1 MKRLDP
7 TDYHVPVMA
16 HECLRYLNVR
26 SNGTYCDGTL
36 GGGGHT
42 ALILAQL
49 AEGGRLFS
57 FDADEVAIHH
67 CEQRFRVKT
76 GDRTMQPILNHTNF
90 EHMAGVMRDE
100 GPVDGILLD
109 LGVSSYQFD
118 HHERGFSYRADA
130 PLDMRFTATGITAA
144 DILNERSEQE
154 IAKIFYDF
162 GEDPSSRRIAAAIVN
177 RRNLAPFHTTLD
189 LRNVVVTVVP
199 PQHQSRSMSR
209 IFQALRIAVN
219 NELSRLEATLE
230 SMIPLLAPD
239 GRVVVMSYHSLED
252 RIVKDVFRKHSGML
266 TLLTKKAIE
275 PQPQEVETNPRS
287 RSAKLRAA
295 ARLL

>member
-1 MKRLDP
+1 MHRLDP
-7 TDYHVPVMA
+7 TEYHVPVMA
-16 HECLRYLNVR
+16 QECLHYLNVR
-26 SNGTYCDGTL
+26 ANGTYCDGTL

-42 ALILAQL
+42 GLILARL
-49 AEGGRLFS
+49 GEGGRLFS

-67 CEQRFRVKT
+67 CEQRFDVKV
-76 GDRTMQPILNHTNF
+76 GDRTKQPILIHSNF
-90 EHMAGVMRDE
+90 EHMAEVMRTE
-100 GPVDGILLD
+100 GRVDGILLD

-130 PLDMRFTATGITAA
+130 PLDMRFTASGPTAA

-154 IAKIFYDF
+154 IAKIFYDY
-162 GEDPSSRRIAAAIVN
+162 GEDPQARRIAAAIVN
-177 RRNLAPFHTTLD
+177 RRNLAPFRTTID

-199 PQHQSRSMSR
+199 PQHQPRSMSR

-219 NELSRLEATLE
+219 NELVRLEATLA

-239 GRVVVMSYHSLED
+239 GRIVVMSYHSLED
-252 RIVKDVFRKHSGML
+252 RIVKNVFRDHSAEL
-266 TLLTKKAIE
+266 TLLTKKAVE
-275 PQPQEVETNPRS
+275 PQPHEVQTNPRS

>member
-1 MKRLDP
+1 MTRLDP
-7 TDYHVPVMA
+7 SDYHIPVMA
-16 HECLRYLNVR
+16 QECLHYLNIR
-26 SNGTYCDGTL
+26 SGGTYCDGTL

-42 ALILAQL
+42 SLILERL
-49 AEGGRLFS
+49 GEGGRLFS
-57 FDADEVAIHH
+57 FDADDVAIRH
-67 CEQRFRVKT
+67 CEQRFGVT
-76 GDRTMQPILNHTNF
+76 AGDRASRPVLVHTNF
-90 EHMAGVMRDE
+90 EHMAQVMSQE

-130 PLDMRFTATGITAA
+130 PLDMRFTATGETAA
-144 DILNERSEQE
+144 DILNERSEAE
-154 IAKIFYDF
+154 ITKIFYDY
-162 GEDPSSRRIAAAIVN
+162 GEDPSARRIASAIVQ
-177 RRNLAPFHTTLD
+177 RRNLAPFRTTID
-189 LRNVVVTVVP
+189 VRNVVVTVVP
-199 PQHQSRSMSR
+199 PQHQPRSMSR

-219 NELSRLEATLE
+219 KELERLEATLT

-239 GRVVVMSYHSLED
+239 GRIVVMSYHSLED
-252 RIVKDVFRKHSGML
+252 RIVKNVFREHSQEL

-275 PQPQEVETNPRS
+275 PQRQEVDSNPRS